1 MPESRVRRKRVFTP
15 PSAKSGPPKPSPR
28 WFAPLMVGLLLVG
41 LAWIV
46 TYYLSQAAYPIP
58 GIEHWNLAIGFA
70 ILLSGFVMT
79 TRWR

>member
-1 MPESRVRRKRVFTP
+1 MPESRVRKKNAFTP
-15 PSAKSGPPKPSPR
+15 PSAKTGPPKPNAR

-58 GIEHWNLAIGFA
+58 GIEHWNLAIGFVL
-70 ILLSGFVMT
+70 LLSGFVMT